1 MIFNVRGY
9 GVLLNPSN
17 EFLIS
22 DESINRKHYT
32 KFPRGGLKK
41 LSKNNV
47 SLPID
52 KIVVDLIKNKF

>member
-1 MIFNVRGY
+1 MKYFQE
-9 GVLLNPSN
+9 LNIRENAN
-17 EFLIS
+17 EYFRWI
-22 DESINRKHYT
+22 
-32 KFPRGGLKK
+32 GLKK